1 MIKIKSKEIL
11 FYAKFLTLIVCIK
24 TRLLQEK
31 IDVEIQIAIFSSML
45 IRHKEPVAKKS
56 TDYLVNSRQLL
67 ELFLL
72 TQPG

>member
-31 IDVEIQIAIFSSML
+31 IGVEIQIAIFSSML
-45 IRHKEPVAKKS
+45 IRPVAKKP